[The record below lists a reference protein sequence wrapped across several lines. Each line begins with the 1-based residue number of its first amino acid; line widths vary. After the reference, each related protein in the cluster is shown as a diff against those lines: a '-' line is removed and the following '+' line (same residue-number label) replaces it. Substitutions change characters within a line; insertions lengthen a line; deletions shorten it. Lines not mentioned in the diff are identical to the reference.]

1 MCVYIY
7 MLNTNLESQ
16 IICFAGS
23 FTPFGIAIDY
33 STDLL
38 YYAAVLSG
46 LTSASFIGVVDP
58 YTGYDRQIITDLAA
72 AYEVVLYPSKG

>member
-1 MCVYIY
+1 MHLV
-7 MLNTNLESQ
+7 
-16 IICFAGS
+16 GS
-23 FTPFGIAIDY
+23 FTPFGIALDY

-58 YTGYDRQIITDLAA
+58 YTGIDRRVITDLAA
-72 AYEVVLYPSKG
+72 AYEVVLFPSEG